1 MEEKNSE
8 TARGGPIRGD
18 EVKLFLEEDEDGT
31 IRGEEVQ
38 VILGE
43 DEAKSV
49 RKLEGL

>member
-1 MEEKNSE
+1 M
-8 TARGGPIRGD
+8 
-18 EVKLFLEEDEDGT
+18 FLEEDEDGP